1 VWKLSDGEVR
11 CLVILSL
18 SHSKSMKINQHKTQK
33 DHYNSKPRQTWDEKG
48 KIIDKASLI
57 NSTEL

>member
-1 VWKLSDGEVR
+1 
-11 CLVILSL
+11 
-18 SHSKSMKINQHKTQK
+18 MKINQHKTQK
-33 DHYNSKPRQTWDEKG
+33 DHYNSKPRQTWDEKR